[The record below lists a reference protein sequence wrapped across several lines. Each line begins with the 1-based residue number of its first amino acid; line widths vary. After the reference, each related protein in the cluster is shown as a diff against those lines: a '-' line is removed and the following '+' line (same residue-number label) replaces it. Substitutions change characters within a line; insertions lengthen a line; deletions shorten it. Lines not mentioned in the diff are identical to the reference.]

1 MYDRWSLDVLYK
13 GLDDP
18 KFAEDRKTLTAMIDE
33 MNALAEEWEKNPEAD
48 RREMTKRTLEL
59 REKGELLIYDLLG
72 YLGLRQ
78 AADTRDTEVAGMQGT
93 IENELTK
100 TAKAEVIL
108 DRLISSE
115 GTVEELCGSD
125 PFLNEYKFYLG
136 EIFKQA
142 KHRLSDDAE
151 EMYVKMNLT
160 GGSAW
165 SKLFDYLTATLE
177 VDYNGEKTNLS
188 TIRGKATD
196 PDREV
201 RRAAYEAELAAYPK
215 IADSVAFSLN
225 NIKSQVIMMARER
238 GYESP
243 LDQTLQESNMK
254 RETLDAMLSAMV
266 EYLPKFRE
274 YMKAK
279 ARYIGAGE
287 RLAWYDIVAPL
298 GKSLKKYTKE
308 EAHKYLIESFSAFSP
323 DMAEMMDRAFKEEWI
338 DFDPRPGKV
347 GGAFCAGLLGH
358 EQARILTNFDGSFD
372 SVDTLAHELGHAYHD
387 KHTDCHRPLN
397 HDYCMQVAETAS
409 TFNETL
415 IMKKAVSEAEGEEKL
430 ALLDSLLAGVNQTV
444 VDIYSRYL
452 FESEV
457 FARCEEEQ
465 LMPDDLNE
473 IMLRAQEESYG
484 DGLDP
489 EKRHPYMWACKS
501 HYYSEGLSFYNFPY
515 AFGQLFAMG
524 LYRQYEKEGA
534 AFVPKYQAL
543 LRATPVSTVEETA
556 AMAGIDVTKKD
567 FWAESLQAFAEL
579 IDEFIALTK

>member
-524 LYRQYEKEGA
+524 LYSQYEKEGA

-556 AMAGIDVTKKD
+556 AMAGIDVTKKA
-567 FWAESLQAFAEL
+567 FWEQSLQAFAEL
-579 IDEFIALTK
+579 IDEFIGLTK

>member
-18 KFAEDRKTLTAMIDE
+18 KFSEDRKKLSEAIEEMI
-33 MNALAEEWEKNPEAD
+33 ALADEWEKNPGAN
-48 RREMTKRTLEL
+48 RREMTKKTLLL
-59 REKGELLIYDLLG
+59 REKFELLVFDLLG
-72 YLGLRQ
+72 YLSLRQ
-78 AADTRDTEVAGMQGT
+78 AADTRDTDAAGLQGA

-100 TAKAEVIL
+100 TAKANVVL
-108 DRLISSE
+108 DRLISE
-115 GTVEELCGSD
+115 KGTVEELVGDD
-125 PFLNEYKFYLG
+125 PLLNEYKFYLG
-136 EIFKQA
+136 TIFREA

-151 EMYVKMNLT
+151 AMYVKMNLT

-177 VDYNGEKTNLS
+177 VDFNGEKTNLS
-188 TIRGKATD
+188 TIRNKATD

-215 IADSVAFSLN
+215 IADSVAFALN
-225 NIKSQVIMMARER
+225 NIKSQVTMMARER
-238 GYESP
+238 GYASP

-266 EYLPKFRE
+266 DYMPKFRE
-274 YMKAK
+274 YMRAK

-287 RLAWYDIVAPL
+287 RLAWYDTVAPV
-298 GKSLKKYTKE
+298 GSSHKKYTKE
-308 EAHKYLIESFSAFSP
+308 EAHHYLVDCFVAFSQ
-323 DMAEMMDRAFKEEWI
+323 DMADMMDRAFKEEWI

-372 SVDTLAHELGHAYHD
+372 AVDTLAHELGHAYHD

-409 TFNETL
+409 TFNETH
-415 IMKKAVSEAEGEEKL
+415 IMNKAVSEAEGEEKL
-430 ALLDSLLAGVNQTV
+430 ALLDGLLSGVNQV
-444 VDIYSRYL
+444 IVDIYSRYL
-452 FESEV
+452 FETEV
-457 FARCEEEQ
+457 FARCEEEM
-465 LMPDDLNE
+465 LMPKDLCD
-473 IMLRAQEESYG
+473 IMLRAQEASYG

-489 EKRHPYMWACKS
+489 EKRHPYMWCCKS

-524 LYRQYEKEGA
+524 LYSQYQKEGA

-556 AMAGIDVTKKD
+556 QMAGIDVTKKK
-567 FWAESLQAFAEL
+567 FWEESLQICAKL